1 MDPTTEPLAVSGAA
15 TSKVILVVEDDAAT
29 AELLMEVLLAQEPSY
44 AVFVA
49 ADSASAFT
57 LVRQITPHRLLL
69 DYYLSE
75 TTGLTLYDQLHAMRE
90 LEAVP
95 AIILSASVQRHTAA
109 IESRKLAALAKPFE
123 IDALLALIEEVIR
136 SASLSSSQHTVSNI
150 LA

>member
-1 MDPTTEPLAVSGAA
+1 M
-15 TSKVILVVEDDAAT
+15 VEDDAAT
-29 AELLMEVLLAQEPSY
+29 AELLMDVLSKEPSC

-57 LVRQITPHRLLL
+57 LARQITPHLFLL
-69 DYYLSE
+69 DYYLSG
-75 TTGLTLYDQLHAMRE
+75 TTGLTLYDQLRAIRE

-95 AIILSASVQRHTAA
+95 TIILSASVERHTAA

-123 IDALLALIEEVIR
+123 IDALLALIEEVVR
-136 SASLSSSQHTVSNI
+136 SASMSSSQHTVSSI